1 MAFIFD
7 MNGTMIDDMH
17 YHNTAWFKVFKE
29 LGSTLTEEETKLNIF
44 GKAAEIFDRILG
56 KEHGFS
62 FDQINEISLKKEK
75 QYQIDFLPDLKLING
90 LDAFF
95 EKAKHKNI
103 PMSIGTAAPQ
113 SNIDYVFKN
122 LDVAKYFT
130 GTVSADEVEN
140 SKPNP
145 EVFLKCAALMNA
157 TPETCIVFEDSPMGI
172 MAADNAGMQSVAITT
187 FHPKEDFDKFNNI
200 LFVIEDFTDERLNT
214 LFQ

>member
-44 GKAAEIFDRILG
+44 GKATEIFDRILG

-62 FDQINEISLKKEK
+62 FEQINEISLKKEK
-75 QYQIDFLPDLKLING
+75 QYQIDFLPDLKLLNG
-90 LDAFF
+90 LDTFF
-95 EKAKHKNI
+95 EKAQQQGI

-113 SNIDYVFKN
+113 SNIDYVFKH
-122 LDVAKYFT
+122 LDVKKYFS
-130 GTVSADEVEN
+130 GTISAEQVDN
-140 SKPNP
+140 SKPDP
-145 EVFLKCAALMNA
+145 EVFLKCATIMNVA
-157 TPETCIVFEDSPMGI
+157 PETCIVFEDSPMGV
-172 MAADNAGMQSVAITT
+172 MAADNAGMKCVAITT

-200 LFVIEDFTDERLNT
+200 LFVIDDFTDERLNS
-214 LFQ
+214 LFR